1 MPLRHGLFRQQTGPL
16 LVRMGIAG
24 IYSRVQMQVFESPL
38 NDQDSAAYAER
49 AELAMH
55 QRRHTQEVAYRLL
68 ESLHFLQH
76 HIDCL
81 EEHINT
87 HEFPAPDQGSLSRR
101 AGISA
106 DSVLQYLGM
115 FLDAVGRTIPM
126 VVLDD
131 PKDHKIDSLNKAIT
145 AAEQQKA
152 FVKVKQVCSELRL
165 PDSWW
170 RLGFQ
175 RTSGLRQRITHYSDL
190 ISFIG
195 RGGNG
200 RMNAVP
206 YVHTAGHLSLMSDIN
221 FIESLSTILA
231 GMCDWLD
238 RLEAVL
244 DEILVER
251 EKRMGAQLVEFPVS
265 KFLAPS
271 VEFGEL
277 RSDRSDYLYLPICA
291 DPAAMMPNKN

>member
-1 MPLRHGLFRQQTGPL
+1 
-16 LVRMGIAG
+16 
-24 IYSRVQMQVFESPL
+24 MQVFESPL
-38 NDQDSAAYAER
+38 NDKDSAAYAER
-49 AELAMH
+49 AELAMQ
-55 QRRHTQEVAYRLL
+55 QRIHTQEVAYRLL
-68 ESLHFLQH
+68 ESLHFFQH

-87 HEFPAPDQGSLSRR
+87 HEFPAPDQPSLSRR

-145 AAEQQKA
+145 AAEKQKA
-152 FVKVKQVCSELRL
+152 FVKVKQVCSELRVL
-165 PDSWW
+165 DSWW
-170 RLGFQ
+170 HLGFQ
-175 RTSGLRQRITHYSDL
+175 RTVGLRQRITHYPDL
-190 ISFIG
+190 ISFVG
-195 RGGNG
+195 RGENG
-200 RMNAVP
+200 RMNAIP
-206 YVHTAGHLSLMSDIN
+206 YVHRAAHLKVMSDIN

-244 DEILVER
+244 NKIVVER
-251 EKRMGAQLVEFPVS
+251 AKRMGAQLFEFPVS
-265 KFLAPS
+265 EFFAPS
-271 VEFGEL
+271 VAFGEL
-277 RSDRSDYLYLPICA
+277 RSDRSDYLYLPICP